1 VAQIPQRPS
10 GIERYAHEDVEDAE
24 RFCAA
29 GYACLVF
36 DYRHYCDNDGQ
47 PRQLLDIGRQ
57 LDEWAAATGGTLT
70 PELLDLMMQ
79 QFALARGR

>member
-29 GYACLVF
+29 GYVCLVF
-36 DYRHYCDNDGQ
+36 DCRHYCDSDGQ

-57 LDEWAAATGGTLT
+57 LETGRLP
-70 PELLDLMMQ
+70 PEEC
-79 QFALARGR
+79 